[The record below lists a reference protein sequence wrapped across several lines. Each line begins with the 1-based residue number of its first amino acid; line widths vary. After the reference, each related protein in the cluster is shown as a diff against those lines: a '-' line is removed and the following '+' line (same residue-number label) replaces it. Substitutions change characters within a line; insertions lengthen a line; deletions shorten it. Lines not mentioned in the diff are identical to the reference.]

1 MSVFRE
7 AALSYFLQKLFDKL
21 TSLDLLKIF
30 NQEQF
35 DADLKK
41 WKTTLMKIRAVLDDV
56 EEKQMTCLVVK
67 IWLYELEDLA
77 YDVEDILDEF
87 ATEALRHEL
96 IAEASTSK
104 VLKLIPGCVGLNR
117 NFVTFSA
124 RMLSKIKVIDTRLLE
139 IVTQKNDL
147 ELKVKAQ
154 GMTKTTRSRLPST
167 SLVNEAQWAAGD
179 SCYRLEDKLGGNK
192 QFKISAKTLIL
203 KGCSHLTK
211 LLEKIGN
218 LVNLRHLDITDALL
232 IKEMPMGLKELKSLQ
247 ILSDFIV
254 GKDTESKLGD
264 LMNLDFLRGRFC
276 ISSLENVPNA
286 KDARNAN
293 LNCNKNLDVL
303 VMKWQ
308 FDDLQ
313 VARVAVDV
321 LDMLRPPSMVK
332 ELFIEGYVGEKFPT
346 WFGDPSFSNMVLLRI
361 ENCKNCTSLPAI
373 GQLPSLKDV
382 VIKGMAKLQTVSD
395 LHFFSNKSTFK
406 GSEITVM
413 VLNYNENIEQLCRE
427 GRVSEEGPN
436 YQAEGSTSNGALAG

>member
-1 MSVFRE
+1 MVEGNDDVLPTLR
-7 AALSYFLQKLFDKL
+7 LSYIYLPSHLKRCFAYCSLFPKVYEFEEKELVLLWMAEGLIQETKENKPIEDL
-21 TSLDLLKIF
+21 GVEYFLDLIGRSFFQQSSSNESLF
-30 NQEQF
+30 VLH
-35 DADLKK
+35 DL
-41 WKTTLMKIRAVLDDV
+41 I
-56 EEKQMTCLVVK
+56 
-67 IWLYELEDLA
+67 
-77 YDVEDILDEF
+77 
-87 ATEALRHEL
+87 
-96 IAEASTSK
+96 
-104 VLKLIPGCVGLNR
+104 
-117 NFVTFSA
+117 
-124 RMLSKIKVIDTRLLE
+124 
-139 IVTQKNDL
+139 NDL
-147 ELKVKAQ
+147 
-154 GMTKTTRSRLPST
+154 
-167 SLVNEAQWAAGD
+167 AQWAAGD